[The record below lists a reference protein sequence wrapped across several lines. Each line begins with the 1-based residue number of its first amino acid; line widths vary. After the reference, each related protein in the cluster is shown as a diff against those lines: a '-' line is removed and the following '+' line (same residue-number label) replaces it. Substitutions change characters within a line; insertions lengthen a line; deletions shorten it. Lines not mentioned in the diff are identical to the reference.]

1 MKCQTI
7 YSDMLIRTLPQ
18 FHTTTLWSTK
28 LNELY
33 CDKQTKKNQESFR
46 SFPQEFEIF
55 NQILRLK
62 KDYTQLNYT

>member
-1 MKCQTI
+1 MPNHIFRHANKNTSTVPHHHSMEYKAKWAVLWQT
-7 YSDMLIRTLPQ
+7 
-18 FHTTTLWSTK
+18 
-28 LNELY
+28 N
-33 CDKQTKKNQESFR
+33 KKNQESFR